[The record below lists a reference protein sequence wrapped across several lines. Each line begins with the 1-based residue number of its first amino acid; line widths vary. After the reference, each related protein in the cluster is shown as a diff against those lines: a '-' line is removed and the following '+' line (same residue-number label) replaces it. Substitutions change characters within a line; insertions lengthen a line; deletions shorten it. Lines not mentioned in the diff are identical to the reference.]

1 MSAIPL
7 PDKYRAVKKTD
18 LVEIRRDPK
27 FGKYDIEPTTL
38 CAVQNI

>member
-18 LVEIRRDPK
+18 LVEIRRNPK